1 MRIVYV
7 LGAAAMVTAGFG
19 LCVAKVRAQQHQ
31 IDGLGA
37 RVSAL
42 AESIEQTD
50 ARCAQARV
58 AAVSAARPRDAGRTR
73 GAAPPDGDGAGAQDA
88 TAPPTRADAG
98 LVAEHRRPLN
108 LEDAQDRVERV
119 FLGEAPDPG
128 WAREAE
134 RALEERLAAALPRS
148 SAIHAVECRA
158 SLCRVEAAHRDPTDG
173 GRLFDDAFKNP
184 ASKGWNADVFSTPPR
199 VDERGNTV
207 VVMYLAREGEALPSL
222 EQRDDL
228 D

>member
-7 LGAAAMVTAGFG
+7 LGAAAVVTAGLG

-31 IDGLGA
+31 IDGLRA
-37 RVSAL
+37 HVSAL

-50 ARCAQARV
+50 ARCAQASAR
-58 AAVSAARPRDAGRTR
+58 AAAATAARARDVALPR
-73 GAAPPDGDGAGAQDA
+73 GDGRDAQDA
-88 TAPPTRADAG
+88 TELPVAPPPRAG
-98 LVAEHRRPLN
+98 VEHPERRKPLN

-119 FLGEAPDPG
+119 FLEEAPDPG

-134 RALEERLAAALPRS
+134 RTLEERLAAALPRS
-148 SAIHAVECRA
+148 SAIHSVECRA

-173 GRLFDDAFKNP
+173 GKLFGDAFKNP
-184 ASKGWNADVFSTPPR
+184 ESKGWNADVFSAPPHA
-199 VDERGNTV
+199 DERGNTI
-207 VVMYLAREGEALPSL
+207 VVMYIAREGEALPSL